1 MFDSSRTIPLV
12 FYPSGPLGLSGGYG
26 QSGLVSLII
35 PVHVGETNKNA
46 EKIRFHTYC
55 CKGYFFLLTM
65 HDHDVNEA
73 RQAWTRSLSTAMGGI
88 RGMLYLMPKK
98 RDDATI
104 MSNSH
109 LLWRFYKYIL
119 KDLKMSNVV
128 LITAVLPSPLLP
140 SPPPISAMT
149 RAPLQCNYSTPG
161 GSSPPSSSCT
171 AILKKVCASEALN
184 RQAPRWQ
191 DCLDTCIR
199 LTPW

>member
-1 MFDSSRTIPLV
+1 MFDSSRTTPLV

-140 SPPPISAMT
+140 SPAPHLCYDT
-149 RAPLQCNYSTPG
+149 RPAPMQLLHTG
-161 GSSPPSSSCT
+161 G
-171 AILKKVCASEALN
+171 
-184 RQAPRWQ
+184 Q
-191 DCLDTCIR
+191 
-199 LTPW
+199 LTPK